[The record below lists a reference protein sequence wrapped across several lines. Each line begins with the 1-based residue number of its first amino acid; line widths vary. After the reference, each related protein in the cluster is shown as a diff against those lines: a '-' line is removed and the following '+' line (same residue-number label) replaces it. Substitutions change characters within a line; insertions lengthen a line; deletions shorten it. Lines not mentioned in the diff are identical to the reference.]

1 MLIISKKGKG
11 GKRMANDTVKLL
23 KECNSGIKMGTSA
36 MKRIIPYAKSYGLKN
51 ALSACLDEHEVLG
64 EKTTKLLNREGIDAK
79 DSHPIVNVMS
89 TVKIKTKL
97 MISGSEH
104 TVADLMTDGCDMGI
118 KSLSGYL
125 NKYKKA
131 DDSAKNIAKRLIAS
145 EEYLE
150 NKLRDFL

>member
-51 ALSACLDEHEVLG
+51 ALSACLDEHAALG

-118 KSLSGYL
+118 KSLTKNL
-125 NKYKKA
+125 NIYKRA
-131 DDSAKNIAKRLIAS
+131 SDEARGIAEDLVAS
-145 EEYLE
+145 EERLE
-150 NKLRDFL
+150 CKLRDYL